1 MADRKTS
8 PAVDAVL
15 TGSLLRVCIEDPV
28 RETHAVFAGLSA
40 AERKALAAEAWAI
53 GLRAVAQEREEPEEL
68 EQPEEKPDAP
78 RRPIRLSTLPPSG
91 W

>member
-28 RETHAVFAGLSA
+28 DETQEMFSGLSA
-40 AERKALAAEAWAI
+40 EERKALAAEAWAL
-53 GLRAVAQEREEPEEL
+53 GLRAVSADREERDDEP
-68 EQPEEKPDAP
+68 PAP
-78 RRPIRLSTLPPSG
+78 RPIRLSTLPPSG

>member
-1 MADRKTS
+1 MADKKTS

-28 RETHAVFAGLSA
+28 DETQEMFSGLNA
-40 AERKALAAEAWAI
+40 DERKALAAEAWAV
-53 GLRAVAQEREEPEEL
+53 GLRAVAQEREAHKPPEEPTDVR
-68 EQPEEKPDAP
+68 Q
-78 RRPIRLSTLPPSG
+78 RPIRLSTLPPSG